1 MSELKNCPFC
11 GGDGELSISPDTGN
25 TCYFGCCGD
34 CGCEGPFEPSH
45 NEAAAAWNTRAE
57 ASSAEPVAWIF
68 NHRTNNEVFM
78 SLNKA
83 RMDPRYWT
91 ETPLYSHPPAAPDTV
106 TLDRALVDIS
116 EPDMPGAFN
125 GDTWFG
131 HPEKRTLAT
140 HRWDGKK
147 WQELPSE
154 LDACLRLLAKAR
166 DEAKD
171 ARTAYVALT
180 QTLID
185 AERREK
191 QADRAGYE
199 RGQRETVERI
209 VAWLRSGA
217 SNTMDAGLVA
227 QDIEAEEWK

>member
-1 MSELKNCPFC
+1 MTNPKHTDTSRSGDLKPCPFC
-11 GGDGELSISPDTGN
+11 GGSDLAVMELLSRGLRIE
-25 TCYFGCCGD
+25 
-34 CGCEGPFEPSH
+34 CEGCGVYSPVTKDGP
-45 NEAAAAWNTRAE
+45 ALLIAWNTRAE
-57 ASSAEPVAWIF
+57 ASSAEPVAG
-68 NHRTNNEVFM
+68 
-78 SLNKA
+78 
-83 RMDPRYWT
+83 
-91 ETPLYSHPPAAPDTV
+91 TV
-106 TLDRALVDIS
+106 TLDRALLDIS

-166 DEAKD
+166 DEAKE

-191 QADRAGYE
+191 QSDLAGYE
-199 RGQRETVERI
+199 RGQRETVARV
-209 VAWLRSGA
+209 VAWLTNGA
-217 SNTMDAGLVA
+217 DDSSYMMRVDLIADAIDAG
-227 QDIEAEEWK
+227 EWK